1 MPSIDSVSR
10 QDLVVCMSGE
20 QEYTARDAIDAA
32 IFRGEF
38 EDRWHDFLLH
48 LAAEKRADELELEL
62 DESAISAAAEQ
73 FRYQHDLITAEETE
87 TWLANRGLTLGD
99 FSAYFVRQYC
109 TRAPDEGFSS
119 EEFGY

>member
-32 IFRGEF
+32 IFR
-38 EDRWHDFLLH
+38 
-48 LAAEKRADELELEL
+48 DELELEL

-87 TWLANRGLTLGD
+87 AWLANRSLTLDD
-99 FSAYFVRQYC
+99 FSDHFARQYC
-109 TRAPDEGFSS
+109 AGTLSDGFSPEQIEYGSADS
-119 EEFGY
+119 ELRELFVAE